1 MIYKLRA
8 ALKSDIRRIKLWL
21 DIRPKDTTAW
31 AELHTKEAALAAT
44 YEGSHAE
51 AH

>member
-1 MIYKLRA
+1 MIHKLRT
-8 ALKSDIRRIKLWL
+8 ALRSDIRKLKLWL
-21 DIRPKDTTAW
+21 QIRPKDTTAW
-31 AELHTKEAALAAT
+31 AELHTKEAALMAT